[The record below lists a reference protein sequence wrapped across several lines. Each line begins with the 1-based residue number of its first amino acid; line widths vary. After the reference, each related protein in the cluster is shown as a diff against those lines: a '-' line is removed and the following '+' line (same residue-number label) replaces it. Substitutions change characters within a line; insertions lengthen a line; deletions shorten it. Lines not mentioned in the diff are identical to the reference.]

1 MAKPKRLVSKIVKV
15 TPQHKTKM
23 RAEYWPSR
31 EVWSTWTSNGKTY
44 TSPYS
49 GTVFQVAPHDLVPPI
64 WHTDHVKLTITVDN
78 RKPIIVEGTALEV
91 KEKIQTCTW

>member
-1 MAKPKRLVSKIVKV
+1 VAKPKRLVSQIVQV

-31 EVWSTWTSNGKTY
+31 EVWSTYKIKGKTY

-64 WHTDHVKLTITVDN
+64 WHTDRVKLTITVDKG
-78 RKPIIVEGTALEV
+78 KPIIIEGTALEV
-91 KEKIQTCTW
+91 KEKIEKHGW